1 MLVSLNLNLE
11 SLSDAQP
18 NIKLTEASQ
27 FQNTKRTY
35 TLKMTFFFH
44 VFHWT
49 WNIKSYVKHK
59 KYTVNITL
67 GKK

>member
-35 TLKMTFFFH
+35 TLKMTFFFMF
-44 VFHWT
+44 VIELKT
-49 WNIKSYVKHK
+49 
-59 KYTVNITL
+59 
-67 GKK
+67 

>member
-27 FQNTKRTY
+27 FQNTKRKLTEASQFQNTKRTY
-35 TLKMTFFFH
+35 TLKTTFFFM
-44 VFHWT
+44 FFIELKT
-49 WNIKSYVKHK
+49 
-59 KYTVNITL
+59 
-67 GKK
+67 

>member
-18 NIKLTEASQ
+18 NIKLTGASQ

-35 TLKMTFFFH
+35 TLKMTFFFIELE
-44 VFHWT
+44 T
-49 WNIKSYVKHK
+49 
-59 KYTVNITL
+59 
-67 GKK
+67 